1 MRKNRKKDK
10 TEIIEK
16 TEATE
21 TEQLAEVIEKKEP
34 VQKKEKKTHKG
45 LIILASILLALVVV
59 AVVIVFGVYRGI
71 NIWAYG
77 ELGEGLPNASVFV
90 KGDGTAEYV
99 GNNDISLTEEGS
111 YILTI
116 DKDGS
121 VRKVLLIVRDTK
133 APTAGNEDVKITI
146 DDTITAEEALT
157 DISDAGEYTVEWKT
171 KPEFGKAGTYPSEIK
186 LEDNHGNSE
195 VITVNIIILGAIDRL
210 THEAGDARPTID
222 DFMVVERDEAE
233 ILTDMSSI
241 EWNVPGDYEVEIG
254 FDGKT
259 FTSVLEIVDT
269 VAPVPDKIR
278 AATLKDTKVKAED
291 FTLGFDDATAVE
303 SKLTEEPDVSK
314 CGAVTCSLIATDM
327 GGNSVEFK
335 SQLIVADKIV
345 ELEAANKTMTEA
357 EIKAILPAEYAGYTI
372 DPEASELEFQ
382 LTELGAHAV
391 FLEKADSKAVVAIV
405 VKDTTAPVA
414 EGIECPC
421 STGYYC
427 EPIKFVTNIV
437 DMSAVK
443 AAFVDE
449 PDWSTEGTQE
459 VEIVL
464 TDRSGNS
471 ATVKAKA
478 VISPDK
484 TAPVIYAAKDR
495 YCYVGDAVAYFKEV
509 FAEDNADPKPEIE
522 VDKSKVDAKKAGT
535 YDVTYTATDAEG
547 NTSSV
552 TVKFTFIEKTVSEE
566 DLQKAVDAVTAKI
579 FKDGM
584 SKEEKALAVFNY
596 CYDNITYWGD
606 SDKTDLYGEAY
617 RGLTEGVGDC
627 YTFYAATYILLQE
640 IDGAQVLSV
649 ERMNGKTQH
658 FWCLVNL
665 GSGWYHFDT
674 CNVGPQ
680 HYKCFMKMN
689 SDLAPLSPQYWVFDH
704 SLYPE
709 VATTPFVMP

>member
-1 MRKNRKKDK
+1 MRKNRKKYK

-16 TEATE
+16 AEATE
-21 TEQLAEVIEKKEP
+21 TEQLADVIEKKEP
-34 VQKKEKKTHKG
+34 EQKKEKKTHKG
-45 LIILASILLALVVV
+45 LIIFVSILLALVVV

-121 VRKVLLIVRDTK
+121 VRKVLLIVRDTT

-157 DISDAGEYTVEWKT
+157 DISEAGEYTVEWKT
-171 KPEFGKAGTYPSEIK
+171 KPEFGKAGTYASEIK

-259 FTSVLEIVDT
+259 YTSVLEIVDT
-269 VAPVPDKIR
+269 VAPVPDKIC
-278 AATLKDTKVKAED
+278 AATLKDTKVKAEA

-303 SKLTEEPDVSK
+303 SKLAEEPDVSK
-314 CGAVTCSLIATDM
+314 CGAVTCSLIATDL
-327 GGNSVEFK
+327 GGNSAQFEA
-335 SQLIVADKIV
+335 QLIVADKIV
-345 ELEAANKTMTEA
+345 ELEAANKAMTEA

-414 EGIECPC
+414 EGVECPC

-427 EPIKFVTNIV
+427 EPIKFVT
-437 DMSAVK
+437 
-443 AAFVDE
+443 
-449 PDWSTEGTQE
+449 
-459 VEIVL
+459 
-464 TDRSGNS
+464 
-471 ATVKAKA
+471 
-478 VISPDK
+478 
-484 TAPVIYAAKDR
+484 
-495 YCYVGDAVAYFKEV
+495 
-509 FAEDNADPKPEIE
+509 
-522 VDKSKVDAKKAGT
+522 
-535 YDVTYTATDAEG
+535 
-547 NTSSV
+547 
-552 TVKFTFIEKTVSEE
+552 
-566 DLQKAVDAVTAKI
+566 
-579 FKDGM
+579 
-584 SKEEKALAVFNY
+584 
-596 CYDNITYWGD
+596 
-606 SDKTDLYGEAY
+606 
-617 RGLTEGVGDC
+617 
-627 YTFYAATYILLQE
+627 ILW
-640 IDGAQVLSV
+640 I
-649 ERMNGKTQH
+649 
-658 FWCLVNL
+658 
-665 GSGWYHFDT
+665 
-674 CNVGPQ
+674 
-680 HYKCFMKMN
+680 
-689 SDLAPLSPQYWVFDH
+689 
-704 SLYPE
+704 
-709 VATTPFVMP
+709 